1 MENFR
6 MLFAGILTLLTF
18 QNLSA
23 CVIGSVLGFIIG
35 ALPGLG
41 CIAGVSLLLP
51 LAFTMNPVTGIT
63 MLGSLYYATMYGG
76 GFSSILLNIPGDA
89 PAVMTALDGY
99 PMARKGRPGPALFAS
114 ITASFIGGLI
124 GMVILVSIGPP
135 LARFGLR
142 FGPAEMAALML
153 LALSSIGWLM
163 GENPVRGII
172 SAMLGLLI
180 GTMGMDI
187 SGIPRYYFGVVHLL
201 GGLPFAAVGIGLF
214 GFSQVLV
221 LIEMRN
227 SDADTGAIDAS
238 KLTLKNSLLKGDDF
252 KRLLPPALR
261 SSFLGTFIG
270 VMPGAGATVSAFL
283 GYTMQKFFKNKE
295 PLGTGA
301 IEGIAAAEAANNSA
315 CAGAFA
321 PLLALG
327 IPGSAVTGILLSA
340 LMVWGLQPGPLLFTN
355 SPDFAWAT
363 IAALFLAN
371 IVTMMVAVAF
381 IPFIIK
387 ILRVP
392 TKYMIPAITFIC
404 LIGAYSISNSM
415 YGVVVMIISG
425 LLGYL
430 LVKNKYPLSPLLLA
444 FVLTNLFET
453 NVRKALLMSQGSLDI
468 FFKKPISL
476 VIIILLFILLL
487 SPTIRS
493 VIGRMKSKAK
503 TE

>member
-1 MENFR
+1 MANFG
-6 MLFAGILTLLTF
+6 MLLGGIVSLLTLENLT
-18 QNLSA
+18 A
-23 CVIGSVLGFIIG
+23 CIAGSVLGFIIG
-35 ALPGLG
+35 TLPGLG

-51 LAFTMNPVTGIT
+51 LAFTLNPVTGVA

-76 GFSSILLNIPGDA
+76 AFSAILLNIPGDA

-99 PMARKGRPGPALFAS
+99 PMARKGRPGPALFTA
-114 ITASFIGGLI
+114 ITASFIGGCI
-124 GMVILVSIGPP
+124 GMTILVAIGPP

-153 LALSSIGWLM
+153 LALTSIGWMM
-163 GENPVRGII
+163 GESPVKGII

-187 SGIPRYYFGVVHLL
+187 SGIPRYYFGVVYLL
-201 GGLPFAAVGIGLF
+201 GGLPFAGVGIGLF

-221 LIEMRN
+221 LIEARK
-227 SDADTGAIDAS
+227 SKIEVEIDAS
-238 KLTLKNSLLKGDDF
+238 KLTLKKSLLKGQDY

-270 VMPGAGATVSAFL
+270 VLPGAGAVASAFL
-283 GYTMQKFFKNKE
+283 GYTMQKFFKSKE

-301 IEGIAAAEAANNSA
+301 IEGVAASEAANNSA

-327 IPGSAVTGILLSA
+327 IPGSAVTAILLSA
-340 LMVWGLQPGPLLFTN
+340 LMVWGLRPGPLLFVN
-355 SPDFAWAT
+355 SPEFAWAT
-363 IAALFLAN
+363 IASLFLSN
-371 IVTMMVAVAF
+371 IVTLVVAIGC

-387 ILRVP
+387 ILRIP
-392 TKYMIPAITFIC
+392 AKYMIPVITFIC
-404 LIGAYSISNSM
+404 LVGGYSISNSM
-415 YGVVVMIISG
+415 YGVVVMILSG

-453 NVRKALLMSQGSLDI
+453 NVRKALLISQGSLDI
-468 FFKKPISL
+468 FVKKPIAL
-476 VIIILLFILLL
+476 IIILLLLVLLL
-487 SPTIRS
+487 TPLIRS
-493 VIGRMKSKAK
+493 IVARRKAAG
-503 TE
+503 